1 MPGGH
6 LYPAP
11 SHTLTLVP
19 IETSILSNGNHI
31 TAIPEQPVTTPIS
44 RFCSY
49 QRRSQ
54 SKSTPTMGVTDSKS
68 LDSKLNVLFD
78 IYKDENE
85 DAILAEGIEQLCKD
99 LQVCPD
105 EFKVLVLA
113 WKLNAEQMC
122 KFTRLE
128 FVKGLKSMRADSIKS
143 IQTRLPE
150 IVNEVGNDP
159 ELFKDLYRFTFK
171 FGLDSVIGQRI
182 LPSDMAVVLWKLVF
196 TVREP
201 PILNRWLNFLDN
213 RPVIRGIPRDTW
225 NMFLNFSET
234 VGNDLSSYD
243 DNEAWPSL
251 FDDFVEY
258 ENDHTNQNI
267 SKDKECEIKEN
278 VQREHEDYVSD
289 SQQLEKE
296 YEITIEQ
303 QDRTLKDLRSINNML
318 QNKVDNLQLKLEQT
332 NRENTLLTTDIDI
345 FKEEKENLSKYVRE
359 LEQKNDDLERAQR
372 VVAETVG
379 AIEVSLNSAL
389 ERNAILE
396 SEVDEKECLKEKLQ
410 RLADETR
417 DLKQELYVREKDKC
431 PDNERLLNGHAVSLN
446 LDSNRLKVH
455 SEAHST
461 PLKQESNLNLKNIDI
476 NTINA
481 PLSPASRL
489 LAVNIVG
496 EIIRKVGSLE
506 AKLGR
511 CRNCGYNNYKSD
523 NIRTRVVSTRG
534 SSPSIQGF
542 TK

>member
-1 MPGGH
+1 MGNCFACWKEPSSTALESNSSHSKEEMPEGH

-11 SHTLTLVP
+11 SHTLSSVP

-31 TAIPEQPVTTPIS
+31 TAVPEQLATTPIS

-54 SKSTPTMGVTDSKS
+54 TKSVPAMGITDSKS
-68 LDSKLNVLFD
+68 LDTKLNILFD
-78 IYKDENE
+78 IYKDETE

-122 KFTRLE
+122 RFTRSE
-128 FVKGLKSMRADSIKS
+128 FVKGLKCMRADSIKS

-182 LPSDMAVVLWKLVF
+182 LPSDMAVVLWRLVF

-201 PILNRWLNFLDN
+201 PILNRWLNFLEN

-225 NMFLNFSET
+225 NMFLNFSEA

-267 SKDKECEIKEN
+267 SKDKECETFLI
-278 VQREHEDYVSD
+278 Q
-289 SQQLEKE
+289 
-296 YEITIEQ
+296 
-303 QDRTLKDLRSINNML
+303 NN
-318 QNKVDNLQLKLEQT
+318 E
-332 NRENTLLTTDIDI
+332 
-345 FKEEKENLSKYVRE
+345 
-359 LEQKNDDLERAQR
+359 
-372 VVAETVG
+372 
-379 AIEVSLNSAL
+379 
-389 ERNAILE
+389 
-396 SEVDEKECLKEKLQ
+396 
-410 RLADETR
+410 
-417 DLKQELYVREKDKC
+417 
-431 PDNERLLNGHAVSLN
+431 
-446 LDSNRLKVH
+446 
-455 SEAHST
+455 
-461 PLKQESNLNLKNIDI
+461 
-476 NTINA
+476 
-481 PLSPASRL
+481 
-489 LAVNIVG
+489 
-496 EIIRKVGSLE
+496 
-506 AKLGR
+506 
-511 CRNCGYNNYKSD
+511 
-523 NIRTRVVSTRG
+523 
-534 SSPSIQGF
+534 
-542 TK
+542 